1 MYRLAASRFA
11 LLTLT
16 VSLLGACI
24 EAQPFE
30 ATEDDVVEDSGTP
43 DVTETDG
50 TETDTGTPD
59 VAVPDTTTP
68 DITDPDTANPDANT
82 DADAEPVDATDA
94 GPGDAIAPD
103 AMADTSTD
111 AKTDAKCVPDCEGKE
126 CGDDGCGGSCGK
138 CDLDQPCTD
147 GVCEDPCVPDCDGK
161 ECGEDGCGGNCGT
174 CPDDLPI
181 CSLSGFCEEQ
191 CIPLCEENDW
201 NCGDDGCGGICGGGS
216 TPEGC
221 YNSKPYCNAMQQC
234 QKACPEKCP
243 ESCTEDGEKCTAQ
256 VTFQFDASCNPGSL
270 DEIQHVWV
278 VGSFH
283 AEGDNWIDAPDE
295 EVYVNVLNELPSG
308 IHSLITWLPEGE
320 YAYKFVT
327 SNTAL
332 NAQSGTWEEL
342 SSELQ
347 CVATSGGYTN
357 RVLSIEGADPIMLPV
372 VSKNSCEA
380 CNVCT
385 PDCDNKECGDDG
397 CGGSCGWCAGGEQC
411 DDTTFT
417 CGLQTCANSSQCD
430 DGDPCT
436 TDLCEAGLC
445 LFDKKAEG
453 SPCWVNQW
461 CNQDGGCQGDVLTW
475 GEYPTAQVQRL
486 SGKWHHNC
494 MIHISNANQ
503 QTGVVRCWGRN
514 THGQLG
520 IGNSQPVGD
529 QETDMGDA
537 LSPVS
542 LEGFVMSVTTG
553 YLHSCA
559 ILHGGQVKCWGHD
572 ATGALGQASYIGN
585 IGDTVGEMQD
595 LDPID
600 LGNDS
605 NGNERSGLQV
615 AAGSGFTCVLL
626 SDRQVKCFGSND
638 KGQLGNGTTDN
649 SGYIPGENMPTGD
662 GIPNVLDSNGDPLT
676 HIHAIAAGESHACA
690 IDQDGGAYCWG
701 NNQSG
706 QLGVGLEDTYLTKA
720 EKVQLTDQHIYQ
732 LYLAKGHSCALLPG
746 GQVKCW
752 GFGADGALG
761 YGSTTGFG
769 LSVEDMMILPPLD
782 LGANEDGVPH
792 SAERL
797 ITGPERHTCAVLVG
811 GSLKCWGLNAG
822 GVLGLGLPAGQKI
835 GDGNDEMGDWLLTV
849 DLGTDL
855 QVLEVTG
862 GEKHNCALL
871 EDASTNLGIKCWGYN
886 GSDDKKGATG
896 QPANWT
902 LGTSPAH
909 MGDNLPWV
917 DLGINSAKWNN
928 GDAASAP

>member
-1 MYRLAASRFA
+1 
-11 LLTLT
+11 
-16 VSLLGACI
+16 
-24 EAQPFE
+24 
-30 ATEDDVVEDSGTP
+30 
-43 DVTETDG
+43 
-50 TETDTGTPD
+50 
-59 VAVPDTTTP
+59 
-68 DITDPDTANPDANT
+68 
-82 DADAEPVDATDA
+82 
-94 GPGDAIAPD
+94 
-103 AMADTSTD
+103 
-111 AKTDAKCVPDCEGKE
+111 
-126 CGDDGCGGSCGK
+126 
-138 CDLDQPCTD
+138 
-147 GVCEDPCVPDCDGK
+147 
-161 ECGEDGCGGNCGT
+161 
-174 CPDDLPI
+174 
-181 CSLSGFCEEQ
+181 
-191 CIPLCEENDW
+191 
-201 NCGDDGCGGICGGGS
+201 
-216 TPEGC
+216 
-221 YNSKPYCNAMQQC
+221 
-234 QKACPEKCP
+234 
-243 ESCTEDGEKCTAQ
+243 
-256 VTFQFDASCNPGSL
+256 
-270 DEIQHVWV
+270 
-278 VGSFH
+278 
-283 AEGDNWIDAPDE
+283 
-295 EVYVNVLNELPSG
+295 
-308 IHSLITWLPEGE
+308 
-320 YAYKFVT
+320 
-327 SNTAL
+327 
-332 NAQSGTWEEL
+332 
-342 SSELQ
+342 
-347 CVATSGGYTN
+347 
-357 RVLSIEGADPIMLPV
+357 
-372 VSKNSCEA
+372 
-380 CNVCT
+380 
-385 PDCDNKECGDDG
+385 
-397 CGGSCGWCAGGEQC
+397 
-411 DDTTFT
+411 
-417 CGLQTCANSSQCD
+417 
-430 DGDPCT
+430 
-436 TDLCEAGLC
+436 
-445 LFDKKAEG
+445 
-453 SPCWVNQW
+453 
-461 CNQDGGCQGDVLTW
+461 
-475 GEYPTAQVQRL
+475 
-486 SGKWHHNC
+486 
-494 MIHISNANQ
+494 
-503 QTGVVRCWGRN
+503 
-514 THGQLG
+514 
-520 IGNSQPVGD
+520 
-529 QETDMGDA
+529 MGHA

-542 LEGFVMSVTTG
+542 LGGFVMSVTTG

-559 ILHGGQVKCWGHD
+559 ILHGGKVKCWGHD
-572 ATGALGQASYIGN
+572 GTGALGQASYVGN
-585 IGDTVGEMQD
+585 IGDTAGEMQD

-600 LGNDS
+600 LGDDS

-782 LGANEDGVPH
+782 LGTNEDGVPH

-902 LGTSPAH
+902 LGTSPTH

-917 DLGINSAKWNN
+917 DLGINSTKWNN